1 MSLRGPLKT
10 FLALPVHENM
20 SPHFML
26 CTWEWMGKCPNLQL
40 CPNLGDSHIDRSR
53 NNLVAGFLN
62 DPQFDEILFLDSDVL
77 ATADMI
83 NRIRSHNKPVVG
95 GVYFIQDERLPAR
108 AVVNASQPACPVQLD
123 GLQPHNY
130 VGTGFILIR
139 RRVFEIMVD
148 KIGDELWYTPDCSEP
163 GTVNFNFFGSGIYKY
178 PNGGR
183 RWLSEDWMFC
193 QRCHDLDIEVFADTT
208 FVAPHRG
215 PINYPTEAQRKDP
228 NVFPQQPAIAPAP
241 PQPLSSNTVLE
252 MAAKLEQTAAQ
263 MREELKKLSAP
274 PTPPA
279 GPTQH
284 SSPGGDTVSAARLA
298 GSDLAASRFL
308 VPASM
313 EAKSE

>member
-1 MSLRGPLKT
+1 
-10 FLALPVHENM
+10 
-20 SPHFML
+20 
-26 CTWEWMGKCPNLQL
+26 
-40 CPNLGDSHIDRSR
+40 
-53 NNLVAGFLN
+53 
-62 DPQFDEILFLDSDVL
+62 
-77 ATADMI
+77 
-83 NRIRSHNKPVVG
+83 
-95 GVYFIQDERLPAR
+95 
-108 AVVNASQPACPVQLD
+108 
-123 GLQPHNY
+123 
-130 VGTGFILIR
+130 
-139 RRVFEIMVD
+139 MVD

-178 PNGGR
+178 PIGGR

-241 PQPLSSNTVLE
+241 PQPLSSNTVLD